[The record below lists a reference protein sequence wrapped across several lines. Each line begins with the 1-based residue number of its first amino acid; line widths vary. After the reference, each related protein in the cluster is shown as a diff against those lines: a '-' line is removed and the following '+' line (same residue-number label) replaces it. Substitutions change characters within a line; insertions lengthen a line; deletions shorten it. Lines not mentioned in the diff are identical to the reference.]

1 MNQFLLSIIIPM
13 YNVEQYLADCLDS
26 LIIKEH
32 SDWEIIIVNDGS
44 IDNSMDVARLY
55 ANKYSNIRIFI
66 QKNKGLSAARN
77 RGIEEARGKY
87 LYFLDSDDF
96 INNDVLEEMI
106 ESAEKYNCDL
116 VSAQAEIVT
125 ECSSFHKIDTV
136 KIIECANVP
145 ANIVISP
152 KIFLEKQLISNS
164 FQTIVVINLYSSKL
178 IEQNNLRFLNGYLH
192 EDEEWTPRAILLSKK
207 IMYINKTLYYYRKRK
222 NSITTTNL
230 KKEKNFYDLKKIRL
244 FLQKFYNENVND
256 SDLKLKLLD
265 DLAKRKMYDYY
276 FCKIKNAK
284 EDKEF
289 LYQNS
294 YTLKNK
300 LKSFLLIH
308 FPQVYFKLRGEKK

>member
-66 QKNKGLSAARN
+66 QKNKGLSTARN

-96 INNDVLEEMI
+96 INIDVLEEMI

-164 FQTIVVINLYSSKL
+164 FQTIVVINLYSTKL